1 MSGFLKS
8 SGKRV
13 PARVFKYPY
22 NEVWVTWLAR
32 VLMNLAKAFGL
43 VTSALLF

>member
-32 VLMNLAKAFGL
+32 LLMNCAKASGL
-43 VTSALLF
+43 LISALLF